1 MAYKEIKVKQ
11 QPTERQFWDFCAER
25 YNIHVL
31 RFYKKQPP
39 PWTDDPILQ
48 TYKFCNIFRHH
59 DRGTQWAID
68 NIINLHVP
76 SQVFFRTVAYR
87 CCNRIETFERYG
99 FPAMDGR
106 SIRGFIRGLSRCE
119 DPVFNSAYRASAF
132 GSTPRLEI
140 YTKILMGAK
149 SLAMQHNSF
158 MMKLRTTRSMLH
170 AWEMI
175 QILPGVG
182 PFIANEILLD
192 LTYDGKS
199 FFINGI
205 KENFVNVG
213 PGAQV
218 GLELMYGKLSN
229 REAQSQLTS
238 MKSKQRKYWPR
249 ELPALKIHDVQ
260 FAMCEF
266 RKYIALSNG
275 QGKKRKFILKS

>member
-31 RFYKKQPP
+31 RFYRNQPP

-106 SIRGFIRGLSRCE
+106 SIQGFIRGLARCE

-140 YTKILMGAK
+140 YTKILVGAK
-149 SLAMQHNSF
+149 DLAMQHNSF
-158 MMKLRTTRSMLH
+158 MKVLRNTKSMRQ
-170 AWEMI
+170 AWTMI
-175 QILPGVG
+175 QALPGVG

-199 FFINGI
+199 FFTNGI
-205 KENFVNVG
+205 EEDFVNVG
-213 PGAQV
+213 PGAKV
-218 GLELMYGKLSN
+218 GLELMYGKLTET
-229 REAQSQLTS
+229 EAAEYLTRIC
-238 MKSKQRKYWPR
+238 MGQRKYWTKKNPK
-249 ELPALKIHDVQ
+249 LKIHDVQ
-260 FAMCEF
+260 FGMCEF

-275 QGKKRKFILKS
+275 QGKKRRFTPRS